1 MFLKTLAAAVTAL
14 SIAAACSP
22 QARSEITLV
31 EGDAFVGPADA
42 KVTVVEYGSPT
53 CPACKNWHDQYWA
66 QMKSAYLD
74 TGKAKFVF
82 RELPVHG
89 AIDVAIFSV
98 ARCAG
103 PEDYFAV
110 LDEAF
115 AKQDE
120 IVRSMQTVEGP
131 QQQLVALGQKFRLS
145 AEQVESC
152 IRDPKNIDRIYEV
165 DAVAKSLGVNMTP
178 TFFINDRELS
188 DFRFSEMSAQID
200 ALLGADATPAPTA
213 TPAPIETTPPAETP
227 AQPPSQ

>member
-1 MFLKTLAAAVTAL
+1 MFLKSLAAAIAAVTF
-14 SIAAACSP
+14 AAACGP

-42 KVTVVEYGSPT
+42 KVTVIEYGSPT
-53 CPACKNWHDQYWA
+53 CPACKAWHDEFWA
-66 QMKSAYLD
+66 QMKSTYTD
-74 TGKAKFVF
+74 TGKVKFVF

-89 AIDVAIFSV
+89 AIDVAIFSI

-103 PEDYFAV
+103 PEDYFPV

-120 IVRSMQTVEGP
+120 IVRAMQSVDGP

-145 AEQVESC
+145 AEQVEAC

-165 DAVAKSLGVNMTP
+165 DAVAKARGVNSTP
-178 TFFINDRELS
+178 TFFINDRELH
-188 DFRFSEMSAQID
+188 DYRFSEMAAQID
-200 ALLGADATPAPTA
+200 ALLAADAAPAA
-213 TPAPIETTPPAETP
+213 APAETSPTGAAP